1 MLKSVISLRLVPRA
15 DGMGRVP
22 AAEVLISTAYIRE
35 CIENKEKTKYIREQI
50 ALGTSQYGM
59 QTFDQSLFQLY
70 KSGLITLDEALKR
83 ATNPD
88 EFRLKIQGMQFTSD
102 ISRDQMDESI
112 QMPGESEFM
121 SGGDLSFEIEQN

>member
-1 MLKSVISLRLVPRA
+1 MISLRLVPRA
-15 DGMGRVP
+15 DGIGRVP

-35 CIENKEKTKYIREQI
+35 CIENKDKTKYIREQI

-88 EFRLKIQGMQFTSD
+88 EFRLKIQGVQFTSD
-102 ISRDQMDESI
+102 ISRDQMEESL
-112 QMPGESEFM
+112 QLQGEDDLLT
-121 SGGDLSFEIEQN
+121 GGSQFELEQF

>member
-1 MLKSVISLRLVPRA
+1 
-15 DGMGRVP
+15 
-22 AAEVLISTAYIRE
+22 
-35 CIENKEKTKYIREQI
+35 
-50 ALGTSQYGM
+50 M
-59 QTFDQSLFQLY
+59 QTFDQSLFSLY

-88 EFRLKIQGMQFTSD
+88 EFRLKIQGVQFTAD

-112 QMPGESEFM
+112 QLPGEGDFM